1 VAIFSW
7 LSHRVAFVLGTRIMA
22 ITLVGLVLAGY
33 LGLALTAA
41 SLSFLFYY
49 LLTAMRGLQGPMLK
63 NCIQQQSRSG
73 TRASIMSIKS
83 FLFRFFFFC
92 TGPLAG
98 MAADRWGLN
107 TAFLILGIVMIL
119 VLVPAVIIFIH
130 SITNEPA
137 ELTPGKEPS

>member
-1 VAIFSW
+1 
-7 LSHRVAFVLGTRIMA
+7 
-22 ITLVGLVLAGY
+22 
-33 LGLALTAA
+33 
-41 SLSFLFYY
+41 
-49 LLTAMRGLQGPMLK
+49 
-63 NCIQQQSRSG
+63 
-73 TRASIMSIKS
+73 MSIKS